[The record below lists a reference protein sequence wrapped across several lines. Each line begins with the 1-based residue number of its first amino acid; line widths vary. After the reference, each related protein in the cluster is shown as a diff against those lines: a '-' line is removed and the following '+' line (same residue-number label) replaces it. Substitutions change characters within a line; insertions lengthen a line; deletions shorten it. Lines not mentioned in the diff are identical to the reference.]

1 MRTFLPFAMSLILL
15 APPALADWSLDP
27 QHSHLSFVSIKSG
40 DLAEVNHFKEMSGS
54 IDADGRVEVRL
65 MLDSVE
71 TLVPIRNERMREVLF
86 NTTNYREAVLRARI
100 EPAQL
105 AALEVGAIA
114 PLTAEAELSLHGQT
128 QPMILKMQAARLD
141 AARVMVASREPLIIE
156 AEKFGLSQGVEAL
169 REIAGLSSISRAV
182 PVTFVVTFVA
192 AGD

>member
-1 MRTFLPFAMSLILL
+1 
-15 APPALADWSLDP
+15 
-27 QHSHLSFVSIKSG
+27 
-40 DLAEVNHFKEMSGS
+40 
-54 IDADGRVEVRL
+54 

-86 NTTNYREAVLRARI
+86 NTTNYRKAVLHARI

-114 PLTAEAELSLHGQT
+114 LLTAEAELSLHGQT
-128 QPMILKMQAARLD
+128 QPLILKMQAARLD
-141 AARVMVASREPLIIE
+141 AAHIMVASREPLIIE
-156 AEKFGLSQGVEAL
+156 AEQFGLSQGIEAL

-192 AGD
+192 AGN